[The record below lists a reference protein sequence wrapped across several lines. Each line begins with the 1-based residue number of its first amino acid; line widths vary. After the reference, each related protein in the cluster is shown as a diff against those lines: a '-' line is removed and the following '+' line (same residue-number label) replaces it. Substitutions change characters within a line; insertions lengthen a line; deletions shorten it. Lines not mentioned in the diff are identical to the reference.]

1 MAIPEGQLIPPDA
14 EVVTEQQTSRTY
26 RIDWEK
32 GRIVGF
38 VDGLESVKQAVYLI
52 LHTERYEHLIYS
64 TNYGS
69 ELKGLIGKDPL
80 FVQSEIK
87 RRVREALMQDDR
99 IEDVTN
105 FDFQFNEDTVT
116 VRFTVVT
123 TFGSFTEV
131 TEVTEIV

>member
-1 MAIPEGQLIPPDA
+1 MAIPESMLIPPDA
-14 EVVTEQQTSRTY
+14 EIVTEQQTSRTY

-32 GRIVGF
+32 GRIAGF
-38 VDGLESVKQAVYLI
+38 VDGLEAVKQAVYLI

-87 RRVREALMQDDR
+87 RRIREALMQDDR

-131 TEVTEIV
+131 TEIV